1 LAAYYK
7 EIKMSLQPREIPE
20 VQEIARQIAK
30 EEIEAMDNKDLKPIV
45 TKLEAVITDLETK
58 MAEVEATDLKLEAEI
73 KDLKTELKRVEK
85 MKEPEKPTT
94 KSFSRK

>member
-1 LAAYYK
+1 MAAYHK

-30 EEIEAMDNKDLKPIV
+30 EEIEAIGKGQKEIV